1 MCKGSTA
8 DSDSVCEGSNP
19 SPAAKRLSAYAGSF
33 FFCHGSL
40 IGIRTLTQIQSGRSS
55 RRLRRGF
62 ESFSR
67 CQKDSQ
73 QKLRVFSFCHGSLI
87 GIPGP
92 PRAAAPIRKICGP
105 VRRPGPPE
113 RRTGPAPPGQRRP
126 GGPLRRLLPVC
137 PPGGTAR
144 RGLPADHRPRQQSA
158 YDRHPPGRTVRRQP
172 GHHGPGGQ
180 ISGPAVLIP

>member
-19 SPAAKRLSAYAGSF
+19 SPAAKRLSAKAEGLF
-33 FFCHGSL
+33 FLPWFCHRDSDPHRNS
-40 IGIRTLTQIQSGRSS
+40 IRAQLPALAPGVRILLPLPK
-55 RRLRRGF
+55 RLSAEAEGLF
-62 ESFSR
+62 
-67 CQKDSQ
+67 
-73 QKLRVFSFCHGSLI
+73 FCHGSLI

-92 PRAAAPIRKICGP
+92 LRAAAPIRKICGP

-144 RGLPADHRPRQQSA
+144 RGLPADHGPRQQSA

-172 GHHGPGGQ
+172 GHHGPGGR
-180 ISGPAVLIP
+180 ISGPTVLIP

>member
-1 MCKGSTA
+1 MPWFSHR
-8 DSDSVCEGSNP
+8 DSDPHTNSIRAQL
-19 SPAAKRLSAYAGSF
+19 PALAPGVRILLPLPRKLSAFAEGLF
-33 FFCHGSL
+33 FF
-40 IGIRTLTQIQSGRSS
+40 
-55 RRLRRGF
+55 
-62 ESFSR
+62 
-67 CQKDSQ
+67 
-73 QKLRVFSFCHGSLI
+73 HGSLI

-113 RRTGPAPPGQRRP
+113 QRTGPASPGQRRP

-144 RGLPADHRPRQQSA
+144 RGLPADHGPRQQSA

-172 GHHGPGGQ
+172 GHHGPGGR